1 METIW
6 NLMHMFVVIF
16 ELMGLGTLVIVLFVG
31 IGCNGKIDNKI
42 MQIAYDLIIGG
53 MFDDETLE

>member
-31 IGCNGKIDNKI
+31 VGNNGKINNKI
-42 MQIAYDLIIGG
+42 MQIAYDLIVGS
-53 MFDDETLE
+53 MFDDETLD